1 MDRPLRQST
10 GADVTRATHFEL
22 TRTGAVASVAVMIG
36 ALFAGSTVVTPLYV
50 IYKQQMGFSQITLTL
65 IYAVYV
71 CGNLAALFVFGRL
84 SDRLGRR
91 RVALPAI
98 GIALVSALV
107 FMVPGGVA
115 ALYVGRVLSGLGI
128 GIGVGTGTAW
138 LSELIGGGDKARAST
153 IATATN
159 FVGLALGALQSG
171 LLADYSASPLEWP
184 FVVYVAALLIAAALI
199 ARTRETVARTA
210 GSIWEVPRPRLSV
223 PREIRAAF
231 VAPAVAGFGTMAL
244 VGFFAALSPS
254 ILQQNLHETS
264 HAVAG
269 GVFCALALIVAASI
283 VLLQKVPSRTAMLW
297 SLGLML
303 PSVALIVLAQVFSS
317 MAVMLASVVMCGL
330 ATGLG
335 YRASL
340 QEANELAP
348 ADRRAEVVSSY
359 FVCCFIGNAI
369 PVIGVGVIATFAGS
383 TTASIAFAAIIALF
397 ALVAVVFG
405 LRYSH

>member
-1 MDRPLRQST
+1 MSRAAFAPSHAHELT
-10 GADVTRATHFEL
+10 GAWAVT
-22 TRTGAVASVAVMIG
+22 AVAAMIG
-36 ALFAGSTVVTPLYV
+36 VLFAGSTVLTPLYV
-50 IYKQQMGFSQITLTL
+50 IYKQEIGFSQVTLTL

-107 FMVPGGVA
+107 FMVPGGVT
-115 ALYVGRVLSGLGI
+115 ALFVGRVLSGLGI

-138 LSELIGGGDKARAST
+138 LAELIEGKDKARAT
-153 IATATN
+153 AIATGTN
-159 FVGLALGALQSG
+159 FLGLAIGALESG
-171 LLADYSASPLEWP
+171 LLAEYAPAPLELP
-184 FVVYVAALLIAAALI
+184 FVVYVVALLIAAVLV
-199 ARTRETVARTA
+199 ARTRETVEDTA
-210 GSIWEVPRPRLSV
+210 GSVWDMPRPRLSV
-223 PREIRAAF
+223 PSAIRAQF

-254 ILQQNLHETS
+254 ILQQNLHETN

-269 GVFCALALIVAASI
+269 GLFCALALIVAASI
-283 VLLQKVPSRTAMLW
+283 VLLQRVPSHAAMLW
-297 SLGLML
+297 SLALML
-303 PSVALIVLAQVFSS
+303 PSVALIVLAQILAS
-317 MAVMLASVVMCGL
+317 MAIMLLSVVVCGL

-340 QEANELAP
+340 QEVNELAP

-359 FVCCFIGNAI
+359 FVCCFIGNAV
-369 PVIGVGVIATFAGS
+369 PVIGVGVIASFAGS
-383 TTASIAFAAIIALF
+383 ATASIVFAAVIALF
-397 ALVAVVFG
+397 AVVALVFG
-405 LRYSH
+405 LKYSGGRQK